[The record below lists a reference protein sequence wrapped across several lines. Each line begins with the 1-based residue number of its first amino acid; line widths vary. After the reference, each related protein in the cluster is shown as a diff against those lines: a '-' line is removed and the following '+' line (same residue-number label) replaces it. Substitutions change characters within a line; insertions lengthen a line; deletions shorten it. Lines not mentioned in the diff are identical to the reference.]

1 MKTLV
6 GRFAS
11 PEDAGEAIFA
21 LRMLRPP
28 TARLQSGGLGRRVM
42 LMTTLC
48 VAGGAALGYLSATG
62 ALGSLSPVSGASG
75 ISPIGG
81 AVLGFA
87 IGIPAGLILGLLFT
101 IFPVRDST
109 SFRVQRVSHHYHT
122 LVIQTTNRLAAQLTD
137 ALREAHALKVHTFT
151 GKVES
156 DQVGSALDQMRSE
169 RPHTQ

>member
-21 LRMLRPP
+21 LRALRPP
-28 TARLQSGGLGRRVM
+28 TRIRNIGLGRRVM
-42 LMTTLC
+42 MMTTLC

-62 ALGSLSPVSGASG
+62 MFKNLGLGVSASS

-101 IFPVRDST
+101 IFPVRDSM
-109 SFRVQRVSHHYHT
+109 SYRVQRVTHHYHT
-122 LVIQTTNRLAAQLTD
+122 LVIQTNKRLVGEITE
-137 ALREAHALKVHTFT
+137 ALRQAHALKVHTLA
-151 GKVES
+151 GKVDP
-156 DQVGSALDQMRSE
+156 DQVRSALDQMQSDRA
-169 RPHTQ
+169 RMH